1 MACCGLDLFGDPLP
15 GAAKRGRPRHRPSQL
30 LRDRVTELAS
40 EGLNQ
45 EQIAAAIGI
54 TKPTLVRNYH
64 RELGSQSTLWRQ
76 RQRADQERD
85 ADRSDQSNMNRR

>member
-1 MACCGLDLFGDPLP
+1 MTDHGFDMFGDPLP
-15 GAAKRGRPRHRPSQL
+15 GPAKRGRPRHRPSQL
-30 LRDRVTELAS
+30 LRDRVAELAS

-64 RELGSQSTLWRQ
+64 RELGSQSTLWLQ
-76 RQRADQERD
+76 RERADQAKQKETEK
-85 ADRSDQSNMNRR
+85 